1 MEEFHLFHVGGALQQ
16 ILPRCYGV
24 AKCTIGQI
32 TYDLLFAERIAFT
45 VEELFQKLQR
55 EAPNGYNVQLVSY
68 VEKEKIDTHT
78 WFDFSYP
85 KNNSSLNFFSPE
97 ILMLASACCFC
108 FGCVSDATV
117 KHEAWVSFSL
127 LFPYV
132 ILSVMKE
139 GCNLAGA
146 HELLLSD
153 WHIANI
159 AVTDREPVRIVL
171 IDWAGHN
178 ISPGTTGKERMKAA
192 KICFLRYL
200 DQTKDLSS
208 FLHVC

>member
-1 MEEFHLFHVGGALQQ
+1 
-16 ILPRCYGV
+16 
-24 AKCTIGQI
+24 
-32 TYDLLFAERIAFT
+32 
-45 VEELFQKLQR
+45 
-55 EAPNGYNVQLVSY
+55 
-68 VEKEKIDTHT
+68 
-78 WFDFSYP
+78 
-85 KNNSSLNFFSPE
+85 
-97 ILMLASACCFC
+97 
-108 FGCVSDATV
+108 
-117 KHEAWVSFSL
+117 
-127 LFPYV
+127 
-132 ILSVMKE
+132 MKE

-178 ISPGTTGKERMKAA
+178 ISPGRTAKQRMKAA

>member
-1 MEEFHLFHVGGALQQ
+1 MLVVPCSRFSLVAMAWPNAPSDRSPTTSYLLSG
-16 ILPRCYGV
+16 LPSPWRSCSRSCSGRLRM
-24 AKCTIGQI
+24 ATMC
-32 TYDLLFAERIAFT
+32 
-45 VEELFQKLQR
+45 
-55 EAPNGYNVQLVSY
+55 NSY
-68 VEKEKIDTHT
+68 LMLRKKFETHT
-78 WFDFSYP
+78 RFDFSYP

-178 ISPGTTGKERMKAA
+178 ISPGTTGKQRMKAA